1 MNFLNKIANGFIMAF
16 GITQPTP
23 SQQKTATLFIAV
35 LLAGVVGF
43 LIVMGLVLLHDFH
56 G

>member
-1 MNFLNKIANGFIMAF
+1 MNFLDKIAHGFIMAF

-23 SQQKTATLFIAV
+23 AQQKTATLFIAA
-35 LLAGVVGF
+35 LLVGVVGF